1 MTSGAAGAR
10 CRAGGPERSGR
21 PDGPVL
27 SSASRAGACTTRG
40 SALPFGRVA
49 VGREGA
55 LPGGD
60 PVGAASRTVTQPER
74 AETATVTR
82 SAAVVVVRCTRAT
95 LLGRRPVRHR
105 GSRIR
110 CPYG

>member
-1 MTSGAAGAR
+1 MTSGAAEAR
-10 CRAGGPERSGR
+10 CRAGGPEGSGR

-40 SALPFGRVA
+40 SALPSGRVA
-49 VGREGA
+49 VGREG
-55 LPGGD
+55 G

-82 SAAVVVVRCTRAT
+82 SAAVVVVVRCTRAT
-95 LLGRRPVRHR
+95 LLGRQRVRHR

-110 CPYG
+110 GPYG